1 MLVCPQCQFENPN
14 TNKFCQECGTSLT
27 QNTCPECDSL
37 VPFDSVECQECGAI
51 AGVIWWALVVGDH
64 QLTDHQI
71 TEVSPSANMTATTEE
86 PVSVG
91 ETPAAIYLD
100 RHQRY
105 QLLEVLHSPEPEEA
119 NQPAAIE
126 RHVRVLDCQPL
137 QMSLLEAL
145 AKQASEAS
153 TGLSSSDPLLATA
166 AEGEAAPSEADRGQ
180 SVQSMAVPSIAQPYL
195 TLGSKFHQAL
205 PVIHDAWQQ
214 EGQQILVLE
223 DRSLL
228 PRLIDLW
235 LDLDL
240 ALPALQLLH
249 WLYEMTELWSALETW
264 HACRSLLEIDN
275 LRVDEDQAV
284 CLQRLY
290 AGPVE
295 APLTLQDL
303 GQLWQTLF
311 AQSQRTQIGAI
322 YVLLADIE
330 AGKLVTIADLR
341 SRIEEVAQEL
351 QANQS
356 EPEMMSDSDSF
367 ELTDPSADHAA
378 IAADLSAASPPADVS
393 ASTASTR
400 LEIPLTEPPASDDD
414 RDSDDLPTVVLPMQL
429 FNLEDAGR
437 TDIGRQRDHNEDYF
451 GIETQSTKLESP
463 SGKTVHARN
472 LYILCD
478 GMGGHAGGEVASA
491 LAVDTLR
498 HYFKEKWQS
507 TPFSADGAN
516 TLPGPDVLIDAVQ
529 LANKAIYDVNQQNAR
544 SGSGRMGT
552 TLVVVLIQDTEAAV
566 AHVGDS
572 RLYRYT
578 RKRGLEQIT
587 IDHEVGQREIQRG
600 VDPDIAYA
608 RPDAYQLTQAL
619 GPRDEHFI
627 KPDIQYIELNEDALL
642 LLCSDGLTDN
652 DLLETHWRTHVEPL
666 LSSQANLEQGVCQ
679 LIELANQLNGH
690 DNITTIA
697 IRAKVRPNL
706 DHLR

>member
-37 VPFDSVECQECGAI
+37 VPFNSVECQECGAI
-51 AGVIWWALVVGDH
+51 AGVIWWALVVDDH
-64 QLTDHQI
+64 QLS
-71 TEVSPSANMTATTEE
+71 EVSPSANTAATIEE
-86 PVSVG
+86 PVESASG
-91 ETPAAIYLD
+91 ARTAIYLD

-105 QLLEVLHSPEPEEA
+105 QLLEVLHSPELEKA

-145 AKQASEAS
+145 AKQTPEDSA
-153 TGLSSSDPLLATA
+153 GSSSGPLLATA
-166 AEGEAAPSEADRGQ
+166 PEGEAASSEANQGQ

-235 LDLDL
+235 LDPDL

-290 AGPVE
+290 ADSVG

-330 AGKLVTIADLR
+330 AGKLTTIADVR
-341 SRIEEVAQEL
+341 SRIEEVAHEL
-351 QANQS
+351 QANQP
-356 EPEMMSDSDSF
+356 ETEMMSDSESF
-367 ELTDPSADHAA
+367 DLIDTSAANPA
-378 IAADLSAASPPADVS
+378 NAADC
-393 ASTASTR
+393 
-400 LEIPLTEPPASDDD
+400 PL
-414 RDSDDLPTVVLPMQL
+414 
-429 FNLEDAGR
+429 
-437 TDIGRQRDHNEDYF
+437 
-451 GIETQSTKLESP
+451 
-463 SGKTVHARN
+463 
-472 LYILCD
+472 
-478 GMGGHAGGEVASA
+478 
-491 LAVDTLR
+491 
-498 HYFKEKWQS
+498 
-507 TPFSADGAN
+507 
-516 TLPGPDVLIDAVQ
+516 
-529 LANKAIYDVNQQNAR
+529 
-544 SGSGRMGT
+544 
-552 TLVVVLIQDTEAAV
+552 
-566 AHVGDS
+566 
-572 RLYRYT
+572 
-578 RKRGLEQIT
+578 
-587 IDHEVGQREIQRG
+587 
-600 VDPDIAYA
+600 
-608 RPDAYQLTQAL
+608 
-619 GPRDEHFI
+619 
-627 KPDIQYIELNEDALL
+627 ALL
-642 LLCSDGLTDN
+642 LPT
-652 DLLETHWRTHVEPL
+652 
-666 LSSQANLEQGVCQ
+666 
-679 LIELANQLNGH
+679 
-690 DNITTIA
+690 
-697 IRAKVRPNL
+697 
-706 DHLR
+706 

>member
-27 QNTCPECDSL
+27 QNTCPECANL
-37 VPFDSVECQECGAI
+37 VPFDVVQCQACGEL
-51 AGVIWWALVVGDH
+51 AGVIWWALIVDDQRQAVGS
-64 QLTDHQI
+64 L
-71 TEVSPSANMTATTEE
+71 SSTATDTDE
-86 PVSVG
+86 SVG
-91 ETPAAIYLD
+91 VANSDQHDVYLD
-100 RHQRY
+100 RRQRY
-105 QLLEVLHSPEPEEA
+105 RLLEFLPSPDGA
-119 NQPAAIE
+119 NGE
-126 RHVRVLDCQPL
+126 RHVRVLDCQPF

-145 AKQASEAS
+145 TKQEPDEAIGS
-153 TGLSSSDPLLATA
+153 TSVESQPETA
-166 AEGEAAPSEADRGQ
+166 VLGEAMLSASNRLN
-180 SVQSMAVPSIAQPYL
+180 SVQAMAVPAIAQPYL
-195 TLGSKFHQAL
+195 ALGSKFHQAL
-205 PVIHDAWQQ
+205 PIIHDAWQQ
-214 EGQQILVLE
+214 DGQQIILLE
-223 DRSLL
+223 DRALQ
-228 PRLIDLW
+228 PRLVDLW
-235 LDLDL
+235 LDNDL

-249 WLYEMTELWSALETW
+249 WLYEMVELWNALDAWSA
-264 HACRSLLEIDN
+264 CQSLLEIDN
-275 LRVDEDQAV
+275 LRVDEDQAI

-290 AGPVE
+290 SNPPKVS
-295 APLTLQDL
+295 LTLQDL

-322 YVLLADIE
+322 YVLLADLE
-330 AGKLVTIADLR
+330 AGKLETIADLR
-341 SRIEEVAQEL
+341 SRIEEIAHEL
-351 QANQS
+351 QANQPETEMMPNLESFEPTDDANSDLMLGS
-356 EPEMMSDSDSF
+356 EPSH
-367 ELTDPSADHAA
+367 PSS
-378 IAADLSAASPPADVS
+378 AADLSTANAA
-393 ASTASTR
+393 TR
-400 LEIPLTEPPASDDD
+400 LEVPIPEPTLPPDMESDNDG
-414 RDSDDLPTVVLPMQL
+414 DDLPTVVLPMQL

-451 GIETQSTKLESP
+451 GIETQAAKLESP

-498 HYFKEKWQS
+498 RYFKENWQS
-507 TPFSADGAN
+507 TPFSENNAN
-516 TLPGPDVLIDAVQ
+516 KLPGPEVLIEAVQ

-552 TLVVVLIQDTEAAV
+552 TLVVLLIQDTEAAV

-600 VDPDIAYA
+600 VEPDIAYA

-627 KPDIQYIELNEDALL
+627 KPDIQYVELNEDTLL
-642 LLCSDGLTDN
+642 LMCSDGLTDN

-666 LSSQANLEQGVCQ
+666 LSSQANLEQGVSQ
-679 LIELANQLNGH
+679 LVELANQYNGH
-690 DNITTIA
+690 DNITAIA

>member
-1 MLVCPQCQFENPN
+1 VQ
-14 TNKFCQECGTSLT
+14 CQECG
-27 QNTCPECDSL
+27 E
-37 VPFDSVECQECGAI
+37 I
-51 AGVIWWALVVGDH
+51 AGVIWWALVVGASRRAAELPLATAKPAVEASADPSAVA
-64 QLTDHQI
+64 
-71 TEVSPSANMTATTEE
+71 VSPSDQAPT
-86 PVSVG
+86 
-91 ETPAAIYLD
+91 YLD

-105 QLLEVLHSPEPEEA
+105 RLLEKLPSPEGENLEM
-119 NQPAAIE
+119 
-126 RHVRVLDCQPL
+126 HVRVLDCQPF

-145 AKQASEAS
+145 AKQESDTPLGQLKVESQPELEGDSES
-153 TGLSSSDPLLATA
+153 A
-166 AEGEAAPSEADRGQ
+166 AIPGDRMP
-180 SVQSMAVPSIAQPYL
+180 SVQVMAVPTIAQPYL
-195 TLGSKFHQAL
+195 ALGSKFHQAL

-214 EGQQILVLE
+214 DGQQIILLE
-223 DRSLL
+223 DRALL

-235 LDLDL
+235 LDDELT
-240 ALPALQLLH
+240 LPPLQLLH
-249 WLYEMTELWSALETW
+249 WLYETVELWSTLDAW
-264 HACRSLLEIDN
+264 QACRSLLEIDN
-275 LRVDEDQAV
+275 LRVYEDQAI
-284 CLQRLY
+284 CLQRLHFNL
-290 AGPVE
+290 PD

-322 YVLLADIE
+322 YVLLADLD
-330 AGKLVTIADLR
+330 AGKLETVADLR
-341 SRIEEVAQEL
+341 SRIEEIAHEL
-351 QANQS
+351 QANQP
-356 EPEMMSDSDSF
+356 ETEMMPDLERFEPSDASM
-367 ELTDPSADHAA
+367 ANAA
-378 IAADLSAASPPADVS
+378 IDSELSPTSSTADLSPSN
-393 ASTASTR
+393 ASTR
-400 LEIPLTEPPASDDD
+400 LEIPIPEPTLPPDGDGD
-414 RDSDDLPTVVLPMQL
+414 GDNDDLPTVVLPMQL

-451 GIETQSTKLESP
+451 GIETQTAKLESP

-498 HYFKEKWQS
+498 RYFKEKWQS
-507 TPFSADGAN
+507 APFSESSAN
-516 TLPGPDVLIDAVQ
+516 KLPGPDVLIDAVQ

-552 TLVVVLIQDTEAAV
+552 TLVVLLIQDTEAAV

-627 KPDIQYIELNEDALL
+627 KPDIQYVELNEDTLL

-666 LSSQANLEQGVCQ
+666 LSSQANLEQGVSQ
-679 LIELANQLNGH
+679 LIELANQFNGH
-690 DNITTIA
+690 DNITAIA

>member
-27 QNTCPECDSL
+27 QNTCLECSSL
-37 VPFDSVECQECGAI
+37 VPFDAVQCQECGEI
-51 AGVIWWALVVGDH
+51 AGVIWWALVVGEPRRAAEISPVPPPTSADASA
-64 QLTDHQI
+64 D
-71 TEVSPSANMTATTEE
+71 VSAVA
-86 PVSVG
+86 VSG
-91 ETPAAIYLD
+91 SDQGHTYLD

-105 QLLEVLHSPEPEEA
+105 RLLEKLPSPEGA
-119 NQPAAIE
+119 NLE
-126 RHVRVLDCQPL
+126 MHVRVLDCQPF

-145 AKQASEAS
+145 AKQESDTPLGQLKVESQPELESDSES
-153 TGLSSSDPLLATA
+153 A
-166 AEGEAAPSEADRGQ
+166 ALPGNRVP
-180 SVQSMAVPSIAQPYL
+180 SVQVMAVPTIAQPYL
-195 TLGSKFHQAL
+195 ALGSKFHQAL

-214 EGQQILVLE
+214 DGQQIVLLE
-223 DRSLL
+223 DRALL

-235 LDLDL
+235 LDDELT
-240 ALPALQLLH
+240 LPPLQLLH
-249 WLYEMTELWSALETW
+249 WLYETVELWSTLDAW
-264 HACRSLLEIDN
+264 QACRSLLEIDN

-284 CLQRLY
+284 CLQRLHFNL
-290 AGPVE
+290 PD

-322 YVLLADIE
+322 YVLLADLD
-330 AGKLVTIADLR
+330 AGKLETVADLR
-341 SRIEEVAQEL
+341 SRIEEIAHEL
-351 QANQS
+351 QANQP
-356 EPEMMSDSDSF
+356 ETEMMPDLESF
-367 ELTDPSADHAA
+367 EPTDASMPESEIDSELSSPSS
-378 IAADLSAASPPADVS
+378 AADLSP
-393 ASTASTR
+393 STASTR
-400 LEIPLTEPPASDDD
+400 LEIPLPEQTLPPDSDGDGD
-414 RDSDDLPTVVLPMQL
+414 NDDLPTVVLPMQL
-429 FNLEDAGR
+429 FSLEDAGR

-451 GIETQSTKLESP
+451 GIETQTAKLESP
-463 SGKTVHARN
+463 SGKTVHART

-498 HYFKEKWQS
+498 RYFKEKWQS
-507 TPFSADGAN
+507 APFSESSAN
-516 TLPGPDVLIDAVQ
+516 KLPGPDVLIDAVQ

-552 TLVVVLIQDTEAAV
+552 TLVVLLIQDTEAAV

-627 KPDIQYIELNEDALL
+627 KPDIQYVELNEDTLL

-666 LSSQANLEQGVCQ
+666 LSSQANLEQGVSQ
-679 LIELANQLNGH
+679 LIELANQFNGH
-690 DNITTIA
+690 DNITAIA

>member
-27 QNTCPECDSL
+27 QNTCLECSSL
-37 VPFDSVECQECGAI
+37 VPFDAVQCQECGEI
-51 AGVIWWALVVGDH
+51 AGVIWWALVVGESRRAAELPLATATTAVEASADPNAVA
-64 QLTDHQI
+64 
-71 TEVSPSANMTATTEE
+71 VSPSDQAHT
-86 PVSVG
+86 
-91 ETPAAIYLD
+91 YLD

-105 QLLEVLHSPEPEEA
+105 RLLEKLPSPEGENLEM
-119 NQPAAIE
+119 
-126 RHVRVLDCQPL
+126 HVRVLDCQPF

-145 AKQASEAS
+145 AKQESDTPLGQLKVESQPELEGGSES
-153 TGLSSSDPLLATA
+153 A
-166 AEGEAAPSEADRGQ
+166 ALPGDRMP
-180 SVQSMAVPSIAQPYL
+180 SVQVMAVPTIAQPYL
-195 TLGSKFHQAL
+195 ALGSKFHQAL

-214 EGQQILVLE
+214 DGQQIILLE
-223 DRSLL
+223 DRALL
-228 PRLIDLW
+228 ARLIDLW
-235 LDLDL
+235 LDDEL
-240 ALPALQLLH
+240 ALPPLQLLH
-249 WLYEMTELWSALETW
+249 WLYETVELWSTLDAW
-264 HACRSLLEIDN
+264 QACRSLLEIDN
-275 LRVDEDQAV
+275 LRVDEDQAI
-284 CLQRLY
+284 CLQRLHFNL
-290 AGPVE
+290 PE

-322 YVLLADIE
+322 YVLLADLD
-330 AGKLVTIADLR
+330 AGKLETVADLR
-341 SRIEEVAQEL
+341 SRIEEIAHEL
-351 QANQS
+351 QANQP
-356 EPEMMSDSDSF
+356 ETEMMPDLESF
-367 ELTDPSADHAA
+367 EPSDASMSNAA
-378 IAADLSAASPPADVS
+378 IDSELSPTSSAADLSLSN
-393 ASTASTR
+393 ASTR
-400 LEIPLTEPPASDDD
+400 LEIPIPEPTLPPDGDGD
-414 RDSDDLPTVVLPMQL
+414 GDNDDLPTVVLPMQL

-451 GIETQSTKLESP
+451 GIETQTAKLESP

-498 HYFKEKWQS
+498 RYFKEKWQS
-507 TPFSADGAN
+507 APFSESSAN
-516 TLPGPDVLIDAVQ
+516 KLPGPDVLIDAVQ
-529 LANKAIYDVNQQNAR
+529 LANKAIYDVNQQHAR

-552 TLVVVLIQDTEAAV
+552 TLVVLLIQDTEAAV

-627 KPDIQYIELNEDALL
+627 KPDIQYVELNEDTLL

-652 DLLETHWRTHVEPL
+652 DLLETHWRTHIEPL
-666 LSSQANLEQGVCQ
+666 LSSQANLEQGVSQ
-679 LIELANQLNGH
+679 LIELANQFNGH
-690 DNITTIA
+690 DNITAIA

>member
-51 AGVIWWALVVGDH
+51 AGVIWWALVVGEH
-64 QLTDHQI
+64 QLS
-71 TEVSPSANMTATTEE
+71 EVSPSEISPSANTTATIE
-86 PVSVG
+86 PVELVSG
-91 ETPAAIYLD
+91 ERAAIYLD

-105 QLLEVLHSPEPEEA
+105 QLLEILQPPEPVET

-145 AKQASEAS
+145 AKQTPENSA
-153 TGLSSSDPLLATA
+153 GSSSGPLLATA
-166 AEGEAAPSEADRGQ
+166 TESEAASSEANQGQ

-195 TLGSKFHQAL
+195 TLSSKFHQAL

-235 LDLDL
+235 LDPDL

-290 AGPVE
+290 AGPLE

-330 AGKLVTIADLR
+330 AGKLTTIADVR
-341 SRIEEVAQEL
+341 SRIEEVAHEL
-351 QANQS
+351 QANQP
-356 EPEMMSDSDSF
+356 ETEMMSDSESF
-367 ELTDPSADHAA
+367 
-378 IAADLSAASPPADVS
+378 DLIDTSAANPANAAESFGSPPADLSV
-393 ASTASTR
+393 STASTR
-400 LEIPLTEPPASDDD
+400 LETPPTEPPAPDDD

-451 GIETQSTKLESP
+451 GIETQATKLESP

-498 HYFKEKWQS
+498 RYFKEKWQS
-507 TPFSADGAN
+507 APFSVDGAN
-516 TLPGPDVLIDAVQ
+516 TLPGPDVLIEAVQ

-627 KPDIQYIELNEDALL
+627 KPDIQYVELNEDTLL

-679 LIELANQLNGH
+679 LVELANQLNGH
-690 DNITTIA
+690 DNITAIA

>member
-27 QNTCPECDSL
+27 QNTCLECSSL
-37 VPFDSVECQECGAI
+37 VPFDAVQCQECGEI
-51 AGVIWWALVVGDH
+51 AGVIWWALVVGESRRAAELPLATATTAVEASADPNAVA
-64 QLTDHQI
+64 
-71 TEVSPSANMTATTEE
+71 VSPSDQAHT
-86 PVSVG
+86 
-91 ETPAAIYLD
+91 YLD

-105 QLLEVLHSPEPEEA
+105 RLLEKLPSPEGENLEM
-119 NQPAAIE
+119 
-126 RHVRVLDCQPL
+126 HVRVLDCQPF

-145 AKQASEAS
+145 AKQESDTPLGQLKVESQPELEGGSES
-153 TGLSSSDPLLATA
+153 A
-166 AEGEAAPSEADRGQ
+166 AVPGDRMP
-180 SVQSMAVPSIAQPYL
+180 SVQVMAVPTIAQPYL
-195 TLGSKFHQAL
+195 ALGSKFHQAL

-214 EGQQILVLE
+214 DGQQIILLE
-223 DRSLL
+223 DRALL
-228 PRLIDLW
+228 ARLIDLW
-235 LDLDL
+235 LDDEL
-240 ALPALQLLH
+240 ALPPLQLLH
-249 WLYEMTELWSALETW
+249 WLYETVELWSTLDAW
-264 HACRSLLEIDN
+264 QACRSLLEIDN
-275 LRVDEDQAV
+275 LRVDEDQAI
-284 CLQRLY
+284 CLQRLHFNL
-290 AGPVE
+290 PE

-322 YVLLADIE
+322 YVLLADLD
-330 AGKLVTIADLR
+330 AGKLETVADLR
-341 SRIEEVAQEL
+341 SRIEEIAHEL
-351 QANQS
+351 QANQP
-356 EPEMMSDSDSF
+356 ETEMMPDLESF
-367 ELTDPSADHAA
+367 EPSDASMSNAA
-378 IAADLSAASPPADVS
+378 IDSELSPTSSAADLSLSN
-393 ASTASTR
+393 ASTR
-400 LEIPLTEPPASDDD
+400 LEIPIPEPTLPPDGDGD
-414 RDSDDLPTVVLPMQL
+414 GDNDDLPTVVLPMQL

-451 GIETQSTKLESP
+451 GIETQTAKLESP

-498 HYFKEKWQS
+498 RYFKEKWQS
-507 TPFSADGAN
+507 APFSESSAN
-516 TLPGPDVLIDAVQ
+516 KLPGPDVLIDAVQ
-529 LANKAIYDVNQQNAR
+529 LANKAIYDVNQQHAR

-552 TLVVVLIQDTEAAV
+552 TLVVLLIQDTEAAV

-627 KPDIQYIELNEDALL
+627 KPDIQYVELNEDTLL

-652 DLLETHWRTHVEPL
+652 DLLETHWRTHIEPL
-666 LSSQANLEQGVCQ
+666 LSSQANLEQGVSQ
-679 LIELANQLNGH
+679 LIELANQFNGH
-690 DNITTIA
+690 DNITAIA

>member
-27 QNTCPECDSL
+27 QNTCPECSSL
-37 VPFDSVECQECGAI
+37 VPFDVVQCQECGEI
-51 AGVIWWALVVGDH
+51 AGVIWWALMVDDQRRVVE
-64 QLTDHQI
+64 L
-71 TEVSPSANMTATTEE
+71 PS
-86 PVSVG
+86 
-91 ETPAAIYLD
+91 TPAAIEVTADDRPIAVNDAERGYAYLD
-100 RHQRY
+100 RRQRY
-105 QLLEVLHSPEPEEA
+105 RLLEVL
-119 NQPAAIE
+119 PAPDGTNVE
-126 RHVRVLDCQPL
+126 RHVRVLDCQPF

-145 AKQASEAS
+145 AKH
-153 TGLSSSDPLLATA
+153 
-166 AEGEAAPSEADRGQ
+166 EADEPIGSMPIESQPDAIERADPTALAGNRIH
-180 SVQSMAVPSIAQPYL
+180 SVQAMAVPAIAQPYL
-195 TLGSKFHQAL
+195 ALGSKFHQAL

-214 EGQQILVLE
+214 DGQQIILLE
-223 DRSLL
+223 DRALL
-228 PRLIDLW
+228 PRLVDLW
-235 LDLDL
+235 LDEDL

-249 WLYEMTELWSALETW
+249 WLYEMVELWSVLDEW
-264 HACRSLLEIDN
+264 QACRSLLEIEN
-275 LRVDEDQAV
+275 LKVDEDQAI
-284 CLQRLY
+284 CLQRLHLNL
-290 AGPVE
+290 PD
-295 APLTLQDL
+295 APATLQDL

-322 YVLLADIE
+322 YVLLADLE
-330 AGKLVTIADLR
+330 AGKLETIADLR
-341 SRIEEVAQEL
+341 SRIEEIAHEL
-351 QANQS
+351 QANQPETEMMPNLESFEPTDESVDDLALDS
-356 EPEMMSDSDSF
+356 EPSRSS
-367 ELTDPSADHAA
+367 SV
-378 IAADLSAASPPADVS
+378 ADLSTAA
-393 ASTASTR
+393 ASTR
-400 LEIPLTEPPASDDD
+400 LEVSLPEPTLPPDVDSDG
-414 RDSDDLPTVVLPMQL
+414 DSDDLPTVVLPMQL

-451 GIETQSTKLESP
+451 GIETQTAKLESP
-463 SGKTVHARN
+463 SGKTVHARS

-498 HYFKEKWQS
+498 RYFKEKWQS
-507 TPFSADGAN
+507 APFSDGASN
-516 TLPGPDVLIDAVQ
+516 KLPGPEVLIDAVQ

-552 TLVVVLIQDTEAAV
+552 TLVVLLVQDTEAAV

-627 KPDIQYIELNEDALL
+627 KPDIQYVELNEDTLL

-666 LSSQANLEQGVCQ
+666 LSSQANLEQGVSQ
-679 LIELANQLNGH
+679 LVELANQYNGH
-690 DNITTIA
+690 DNITAIA

>member
-27 QNTCPECDSL
+27 QNTCPDCDSL
-37 VPFDSVECQECGAI
+37 VPFDAVQCQECGAL
-51 AGVIWWALVVGDH
+51 AGVIWWALIVADPSR
-64 QLTDHQI
+64 TDKL
-71 TEVSPSANMTATTEE
+71 PSITATATATADEPLEKISSEE
-86 PVSVG
+86 S
-91 ETPAAIYLD
+91 TYLD
-100 RHQRY
+100 RRQRY
-105 QLLEVLHSPEPEEA
+105 RLLEVLPSPDEA
-119 NQPAAIE
+119 KIE
-126 RHVRVLDCQPL
+126 THVRVLDCQPF

-145 AKQASEAS
+145 AKQGADESI
-153 TGLSSSDPLLATA
+153 GLPPGERQADA
-166 AEGEAAPSEADRGQ
+166 AEGEPMSLAGTRLP
-180 SVQSMAVPSIAQPYL
+180 SVQSIAVPAIAQPYL
-195 TLGSKFHQAL
+195 ALGSKFHQAL
-205 PVIHDAWQQ
+205 PIIHDAWQQ
-214 EGQQILVLE
+214 DGQQIILLE
-223 DRSLL
+223 DRALL

-235 LDLDL
+235 LDDDL

-249 WLYEMTELWSALETW
+249 WLYEMVELWSALDAW
-264 HACRSLLEIDN
+264 HACRSLLEIEN
-275 LRVDEDQAV
+275 LRIDEDQAI

-290 AGPVE
+290 SNLPDVPV
-295 APLTLQDL
+295 TLQDL

-322 YVLLADIE
+322 YVLLADLE
-330 AGKLVTIADLR
+330 AGKLETVADVR
-341 SRIEEVAQEL
+341 SRIEEIAHEL
-351 QANQS
+351 QANQP
-356 EPEMMSDSDSF
+356 ETEMMPDLENFEPSD
-367 ELTDPSADHAA
+367 AA
-378 IAADLSAASPPADVS
+378 ISDPMSNPERSPSSSAADLSTAD
-393 ASTASTR
+393 ASTR
-400 LEIPLTEPPASDDD
+400 LEVPLPEPTLPPDVESDG
-414 RDSDDLPTVVLPMQL
+414 DSDDLPTVVLPMQL

-451 GIETQSTKLESP
+451 GIETQTAKLESP

-498 HYFKEKWQS
+498 RYFKEKWQS
-507 TPFSADGAN
+507 TPFSDSTAN
-516 TLPGPDVLIDAVQ
+516 KLPGPEVLIDAVQ

-552 TLVVVLIQDTEAAV
+552 TLVVLLIQDTEAAI

-627 KPDIQYIELNEDALL
+627 KPDIQYVELNEDTLL

-666 LSSQANLEQGVCQ
+666 LSSQANLEQGVTQ
-679 LIELANQLNGH
+679 LVELANQYNGH
-690 DNITTIA
+690 DNITAIA

>member
-27 QNTCPECDSL
+27 QNTCHECGSL
-37 VPFDSVECQECGAI
+37 VPFDAVQCEECSEI
-51 AGVIWWALVVGDH
+51 AGVIWWALIVGAPRGSSESSSNIATAPNVAVVD
-64 QLTDHQI
+64 
-71 TEVSPSANMTATTEE
+71 AT
-86 PVSVG
+86 
-91 ETPAAIYLD
+91 AAINDEQPQIFLD
-100 RHQRY
+100 RRQRY
-105 QLLEVLHSPEPEEA
+105 RLLETLPSSD
-119 NQPAAIE
+119 AAQLE
-126 RHVRVLDCQPL
+126 RHVRVLDCQPF

-145 AKQASEAS
+145 AKQGSE
-153 TGLSSSDPLLATA
+153 SSSIGQPQNEGQANGVDDSELTA
-166 AEGEAAPSEADRGQ
+166 SGKRLP
-180 SVQSMAVPSIAQPYL
+180 SVQAMAVPTIAQPYL

-214 EGQQILVLE
+214 DGQQIILLE
-223 DRSLL
+223 DRATL

-235 LDLDL
+235 LDDEVS
-240 ALPALQLLH
+240 LPPLQLLH
-249 WLYEMTELWSALETW
+249 WLYEMVELWSALEAW
-264 HACRSLLEIDN
+264 QACRSLLEIDN
-275 LRVDEDQAV
+275 LKVDEDQAL

-290 AGPVE
+290 SDLPTV
-295 APLTLQDL
+295 PLTLRDL

-322 YVLLADIE
+322 YVLLADLE
-330 AGKLVTIADLR
+330 AGKLETIADLR
-341 SRIEEVAQEL
+341 SRIEEIAHEL
-351 QANQS
+351 QANQ
-356 EPEMMSDSDSF
+356 PETETMPDFESF
-367 ELTDPSADHAA
+367 EPTDASIVDPA
-378 IAADLSAASPPADVS
+378 IAPEQASPSSS
-393 ASTASTR
+393 AELNPSTAATR
-400 LEIPLTEPPASDDD
+400 LEVPLPEPTLPPEGDNDN
-414 RDSDDLPTVVLPMQL
+414 DDLPTVVLPMQL
-429 FNLEDAGR
+429 FSLEDAGR

-451 GIETQSTKLESP
+451 GIETQTAKLESP

-498 HYFKEKWQS
+498 RYFQEKWQS
-507 TPFSADGAN
+507 TPFSDGAAN
-516 TLPGPDVLIDAVQ
+516 KLPGPDVLIDAVQ

-552 TLVVVLIQDTEAAV
+552 TLVVLLIQDTEAAV

-627 KPDIQYIELNEDALL
+627 KPDIQYVELNEDTLL

-652 DLLETHWRTHVEPL
+652 DLLETHWRTHIEPL
-666 LSSQANLEQGVCQ
+666 LSSQANLEQGVSQ
-679 LIELANQLNGH
+679 LVELANQFNGH
-690 DNITTIA
+690 DNITAIA

>member
-27 QNTCPECDSL
+27 QNTCAECDSL
-37 VPFDSVECQECGAI
+37 VPFDSVQCQECGTI
-51 AGVIWWALVVGDH
+51 TGVTWWALIVGDH
-64 QLTDHQI
+64 QQAPELTS
-71 TEVSPSANMTATTEE
+71 TASMTAAIEK
-86 PVSVG
+86 
-91 ETPAAIYLD
+91 PAAASSDRAATYLD

-105 QLLEVLHSPEPEEA
+105 QITEVLRSPEPVEA
-119 NQPAAIE
+119 TQPAVLEKHA
-126 RHVRVLDCQPL
+126 RVLDCQPF

-145 AKQASEAS
+145 AKQASEMS
-153 TGLSSSDPLLATA
+153 TGLSSSEPLLIPAD
-166 AEGEAAPSEADRGQ
+166 EGETTPSGAHRGQ
-180 SVQSMAVPSIAQPYL
+180 SVQSMAVPSIAQSYL
-195 TLGSKFHQAL
+195 ALGSKLHQAL

-214 EGQQILVLE
+214 EGQQIILLE
-223 DRSLL
+223 DRSSL

-249 WLYEMTELWSALETW
+249 WLYEMTELWGELEAW
-264 HACRSLLEIDN
+264 QACRSLLEIEN

-284 CLQRLY
+284 CLQCLY
-290 AGPVE
+290 ADSVE

-330 AGKLVTIADLR
+330 AGKLTTIADLR
-341 SRIEEVAQEL
+341 SRIEEVAHEL
-351 QANQS
+351 QANQ
-356 EPEMMSDSDSF
+356 PETEIMSDSESF
-367 ELTDPSADHAA
+367 ELTEESSAHPVSG
-378 IAADLSAASPPADVS
+378 ADLSSVS
-393 ASTASTR
+393 NPVALSTATASTR
-400 LEIPLTEPPASDDD
+400 LEVPLTEPPEPPDDD

-451 GIETQSTKLESP
+451 GIETQVSRLESP

-498 HYFKEKWQS
+498 CYFKDKWQNL
-507 TPFSADGAN
+507 PFSDDGAN
-516 TLPGPDVLIDAVQ
+516 NLPGPDVLIEAVQ

-627 KPDIQYIELNEDALL
+627 KPDIQYIELNEDTLL

-652 DLLETHWRTHVEPL
+652 DLLETHWRTHVDPL
-666 LSSQANLEQGVCQ
+666 LSSQAHLEQGVCQ
-679 LIELANQLNGH
+679 LIELANQFNGH